1 MSVNIIYN
9 VIDIKYRQT
18 KTSVLILLQEE
29 RRSKM
34 EGQVLTYVKPEL
46 IVVAIALYFIG
57 IGLKRA
63 EIVNDRFI
71 PGILGITGI
80 IICGIYVVATTNIH
94 TEQEAAMALFTAI
107 VQGILVAGLSVY
119 GNQLIKQNQKEE

>member
-1 MSVNIIYN
+1 
-9 VIDIKYRQT
+9 
-18 KTSVLILLQEE
+18 
-29 RRSKM
+29 M

-46 IVVAIALYFIG
+46 IIVAIALYFIG

-80 IICGIYVVATTNIH
+80 IICGICVVATTDIH
-94 TEQEAAMALFTAI
+94 TEREIAMALFTAI
-107 VQGILVAGLSVY
+107 VQGILFAGLSVY
-119 GNQLIKQNQKEE
+119 GNQLIKQNRKEE

>member
-1 MSVNIIYN
+1 
-9 VIDIKYRQT
+9 
-18 KTSVLILLQEE
+18 
-29 RRSKM
+29 M

-46 IVVAIALYFIG
+46 IIVAIALYFIG

-80 IICGIYVVATTNIH
+80 IICSIYVIATTNIH
-94 TEQEAAMALFTAI
+94 TEQEVAMALFTAI